1 MIIHSGTISHHL
13 ALELS
18 QFTSS
23 SSGGGVGASVRSEG
37 AETGMKDRDGFSGHF
52 GVTTNEIFRT

>member
-1 MIIHSGTISHHL
+1 MVIHSGTTLHHFDVK
-13 ALELS
+13 LS

-23 SSGGGVGASVRSEG
+23 SSGGGGSERRSEG

-52 GVTTNEIFRT
+52 AVATNEIFHA

>member
-13 ALELS
+13 DVELS

-23 SSGGGVGASVRSEG
+23 SIGRGGSERRSEG

-52 GVTTNEIFRT
+52 GVATNEIFRA